1 MGEYGGEPREP
12 VHSHHVRHDLSSRK
26 LNVVQRIFI
35 SGESGAGKTENTKKV
50 IQYLASIAAE
60 IASGPDGSLL
70 SVDRHPGIPK
80 SPSFKRGHRATLSQA
95 IIKSPA
101 LGLLERQILQ
111 ANPILEAFG
120 NAQTQRNNNSSRFGK
135 FIRISFTRE
144 GNIAG
149 ANIDWYLL
157 EKSRIS
163 YRSEAERCF
172 HVFYQLLEGAGALRG
187 KCLLSSWEY
196 LAQGGF

>member
-1 MGEYGGEPREP
+1 M
-12 VHSHHVRHDLSSRK
+12 
-26 LNVVQRIFI
+26 
-35 SGESGAGKTENTKKV
+35 
-50 IQYLASIAAE
+50 
-60 IASGPDGSLL
+60 
-70 SVDRHPGIPK
+70 
-80 SPSFKRGHRATLSQA
+80 
-95 IIKSPA
+95 KSPA

-144 GNIAG
+144 GNISG

-172 HVFYQLLEGAGALRG
+172 HVFYQLLEGAGALRS
-187 KCLLSSWEY
+187 KCLFPSWSNPLRVDCLESLLLDGDVEDYVYLNKSRRHVDGINDTEEWKALKVSIFNKHLGFVVLTSLIRMLSM
-196 LAQGGF
+196 